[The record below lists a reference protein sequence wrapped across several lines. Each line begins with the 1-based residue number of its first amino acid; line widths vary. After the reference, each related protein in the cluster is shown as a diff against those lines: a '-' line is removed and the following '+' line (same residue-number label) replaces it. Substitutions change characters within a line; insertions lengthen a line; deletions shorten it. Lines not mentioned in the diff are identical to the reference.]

1 VARKTERRDEYVP
14 SLTVYLPESVYARLA
29 YLSLRRNV
37 ELRRLVKEFIIQ
49 KLEEEEK
56 KEKEAGS

>member
-1 VARKTERRDEYVP
+1 MP

-56 KEKEAGS
+56 KEKEAGC